1 MKLEEIKKEVLS
13 FIDKDE
19 LGNIAISGADL
30 PQKGFHG
37 NAIAK
42 AVRDTGYPTYIA
54 VGWNPATK
62 KPIIKYDPEA
72 CKGKI
77 VKYLF
82 VYLYSESDKAP
93 EKTPHK
99 DPDKTSYKSPV
110 INLDTD
116 DDNDV
121 DDFSDTPVES
131 MKVKEVVAELKRWGY
146 TDEDINQLD
155 GIYTKRQELKN
166 ARQLGGRL

>member
-19 LGNIAISGADL
+19 LGSVAISGADL
-30 PQKGFHG
+30 PQKGFSG

-42 AVRDTGYPTYIA
+42 VVRDTGYPTYIA
-54 VGWNPATK
+54 VGWNPSTK

-72 CKGKI
+72 CKGRI

-82 VYLYSESDKAP
+82 VYVYNESAKAPEPKRIPDKAP
-93 EKTPHK
+93 
-99 DPDKTSYKSPV
+99 V
-110 INLDTD
+110 IDLEAED
-116 DDNDV
+116 DENNME
-121 DDFSDTPVES
+121 DFNDTPVES
-131 MKVKEVVAELKRWGY
+131 MKVREVVAELKSWGY
-146 TDEDINQLD
+146 TDEDISQLD

-166 ARQLGGRL
+166 ARQLGGKL